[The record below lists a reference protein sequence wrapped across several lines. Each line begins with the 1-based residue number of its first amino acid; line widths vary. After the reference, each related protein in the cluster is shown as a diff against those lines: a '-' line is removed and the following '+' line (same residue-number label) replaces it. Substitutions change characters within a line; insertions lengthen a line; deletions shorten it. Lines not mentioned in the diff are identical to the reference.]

1 MRATAWVAGDTRN
14 SPDDDTVAAAPEP
27 SAVYRRPLWLLLSFL
42 LPLFLPFF
50 LGALLRRLLLVFLRV
65 VRFGHFGY
73 LEVNGGPLTGILFH
87 LRLPEQELLL
97 ALAGSDVLTSRA
109 K

>member
-14 SPDDDTVAAAPEP
+14 SPDDDATVAAAPEP
-27 SAVYRRPLWLLLSFL
+27 SAVHRRPLWLLLPFL

-73 LEVNGGPLTGILFH
+73 LEVNGGPLIGILFH
-87 LRLPEQELLL
+87 LRLPEQELL
-97 ALAGSDVLTSRA
+97 ALAGTDVLTSRA